1 MSMTTNDNSGY
12 YYNGESYQSRALLL
26 NITGKLSE
34 LSENQLKEL
43 MMSCQNEI
51 ERKKRFKH
59 AMNNNSYTG

>member
-12 YYNGESYQSRALLL
+12 YYGESYQSRVLLL
-26 NITGKLSE
+26 NITSKLSE